1 MKRFSALGLSIAAVA
16 LFALPTMA
24 IAAEF
29 PPSPPTTYY
38 GSAAGA
44 TNGQTVIA
52 FVADGSNSTACG
64 QGSVVNDA
72 TAGLVYVIDVVSDS
86 QKTGCGKSGRT
97 VSFYFPPTG
106 GQGGRVSA
114 NSASW
119 QDAGPRKFDMTLGG
133 SLQSRNVAASTAK
146 DGLY

>member
-1 MKRFSALGLSIAAVA
+1 MKRFSAIGLTIAGAA
-16 LFALPTMA
+16 LFALPAVA

-38 GSAAGA
+38 GSASGA

-64 QGSVVNDA
+64 QGTVVNDT
-72 TAGLVYVIDVVSDS
+72 TAGIVYVVDVISDS
-86 QKTGCGKSGRT
+86 QKTGCGKAGRT
-97 VSFYFPPTG
+97 VSFYFPPAG

-114 NSASW
+114 SSAPW

-133 SLQSRNVAASTAK
+133 SLQSRNVAANAAK